1 MNNGHITH
9 SITKDVVNMDNVM
22 TMARHI
28 ISRMDVKEN
37 TRNDY
42 IYRIPNFISFIK
54 ENGFS
59 NDTFLDYKRY
69 LDGCNQWGVSTK
81 NKYLIVARAFLK
93 EMNRTGF
100 LQVDITSNIKGFKQN
115 TGHKRMGIT
124 DSEMELIQERIQQ
137 VQDTRLKMILA
148 FLSLQGLRQVEL
160 IRLDVEDINLSGN
173 TALIQGKGKDD
184 KELIHLHPKVSK
196 AIKEYVKAY
205 RVKSGALLPS
215 TSNQNRGIRMST
227 RALRGIVKT
236 FLNSLEIDK
245 STHSFRHYFTTK
257 LIENYKGDLLQVKK
271 YTRHKGIE
279 MLQVYN
285 DNVLTTDD
293 LPRYYKVF
301 NGLKFI

>member
-1 MNNGHITH
+1 MNNKYTIKP
-9 SITKDVVNMDNVM
+9 ITKEVMSNDNVM

-37 TRNDY
+37 TRKDY
-42 IYRIPNFISFIK
+42 IYRIPNFILFIQK
-54 ENGFS
+54 NGFS
-59 NDTFLDYKRY
+59 NDIFLDYKRY
-69 LDGCNQWGVSTK
+69 LEGCNQWGVSTK

-100 LQVDITSNIKGFKQN
+100 LQIDITSNIKGFKQN

-124 DSEMELIQERIQQ
+124 DDEMELIQARIQQ

-160 IRLDVEDINLSGN
+160 IRLDVEDINLAGN
-173 TALIQGKGKDD
+173 TTLIQGKGKDD
-184 KELIHLHPKVSK
+184 KELIYLHPKVSR
-196 AIKEYVKAY
+196 AIKEYIKEY
-205 RVKSGALLPS
+205 GVKSGALLPS
-215 TSNQNRGIRMST
+215 TSNQNRGKRMST
-227 RALRGIVKT
+227 RALRGIVKA
-236 FLNSLEIDK
+236 FLNDLDIDK

-257 LIENYKGDLLQVKK
+257 LIQNYKGDLLQVKK

-285 DNVLTTDD
+285 DNVLTKED
-293 LPRYYKVF
+293 LPRFYNVF
-301 NGLKFI
+301 NELQFT